1 VAQLHLRMLC
11 LYSAMPIFLFRS
23 ILEGSNSRRDV
34 MMTWLKVW
42 ILSLFLISPAWA
54 AEDGAED
61 YIGYIE
67 LKPFVTNFDGGDRLR
82 FLKAEVTIQVE
93 ASEAHHYIN
102 AHASQIRNDLLFLFA
117 EQTEVDVK
125 GVAAQQTL
133 AGKALEVVQKAMI
146 AETGKPQAAD
156 LFFTSFVIQ

>member
-1 VAQLHLRMLC
+1 
-11 LYSAMPIFLFRS
+11 
-23 ILEGSNSRRDV
+23 
-34 MMTWLKVW
+34 MMTWLRIW
-42 ILSLFLISPAWA
+42 ILSLFMLSPTWA
-54 AEDGAED
+54 AEEGAED

-82 FLKAEVTIQVE
+82 FLKAEVTIQVD